1 MPFHVYANPFSFMR
15 GVLSRTVLHT
25 LMLLGCVV
33 AALHA
38 MPVRAQSDEDLDTAP
53 EAPTLDSDVKT
64 IRGLDDDLE
73 PPQGCSSKGCGPA
86 LKLDLKIMGF
96 LASPLDKSYV
106 SSRFGLRMHP
116 IYNQLRFHA
125 GVDLVAPLGTQVK
138 STLGGKVSFAGV
150 KGGYGNTVIVEHG
163 SGYQTLYA
171 HLQKF
176 APRLAVGRIVDKGEV
191 IGHLGD
197 TGKVTGPHLHYEIR
211 YNNYAVNPLTGQGA
225 AGIGRIQ
232 KTTIIR
238 GGQSQRMRSGRIRT
252 IIRH

>member
-1 MPFHVYANPFSFMR
+1 MQFHVYAHPLPFMR
-15 GVLSRTVLHT
+15 AALSRARRHT
-25 LMLLGCVV
+25 LVLLGCL
-33 AALHA
+33 AATMHA
-38 MPVRAQSDEDLDTAP
+38 LPSLAQSDEDLDTMP
-53 EAPTLDSDVKT
+53 EVPTVDGDVKT
-64 IRGLDDDLE
+64 IRGLADDLD
-73 PPQGCSSKGCGPA
+73 PPKGCSSKGCGPS

-96 LASPLDKSYV
+96 LSSPLDKSYV

-125 GVDLVAPLGTQVK
+125 GVDLVAPVGSQVK
-138 STLGGKVSFAGV
+138 TTLGGKVSFVGA

-163 SGYQTLYA
+163 SGYATLYA

-176 APRLAVGRIVDKGEV
+176 APRLAAGRVVDKGEV

-197 TGKVTGPHLHYEIR
+197 TGKVTGAHLHYEIR

-232 KTTIIR
+232 KTSVIK
-238 GGQSQRMRSGRIRT
+238 GGQTQRMRSGRIRT